1 MIKKI
6 DAYILRKFLGTF
18 FYTLLLFAIVASAID
33 LSENLDEFVE
43 EKVPIGEIILGYYA
57 NFVPELVFMLTP
69 IFLFV
74 AVIFFTSK
82 LASRSEIVGLFGTG
96 VSFYRLLWGPYFVGA
111 LILVGLQLLGNHYFV
126 PKAAQ
131 NKFEFER
138 EFLNKNKA
146 RREQNIYLQTD
157 SISFVTLSM
166 YNPRDSSGRSFVYER
181 IQDGQLKFKVLG
193 DRIRWNTDRDTWE
206 VTNFVSRE
214 LIGDKEILDYGQV
227 RFDDFNLLPSDFG
240 KKLKER
246 SKGTM
251 TTPELNRFIARER
264 QIGSTQ
270 LAFFLVEKHR
280 RTAIPF
286 ATIILTFIAL
296 AIASRK
302 TRGGM
307 GWHILVGFALS
318 GLFVVFLQFSTTF
331 ATNGTLS
338 PQLAVWIPNI
348 IFGLICIVMVR
359 NAPK

>member
-43 EKVPIGEIILGYYA
+43 EKVPVGEIIMGYYA
-57 NFVPELVFMLTP
+57 NFVPELAFMLTP

-96 VSFYRLLWGPYFVGA
+96 VSFYRLLWGPYLVGA
-111 LILVGLQLLGNHYFV
+111 LILVALQLLGNHYLV
-126 PKAAQ
+126 PQAAQ

-138 EFLNKNKA
+138 DFLRQNQA

-166 YNPRDSSGRSFVYER
+166 YNPRDSSGRSLVYER
-181 IQDGQLKFKVLG
+181 IQDGELKFKIQG
-193 DRIRWNTDRDTWE
+193 DRIRWNSDRNEWE
-206 VTNFVSRE
+206 ITNYVSRKLE
-214 LIGDKEILDYGQV
+214 GDKETLDYGKV
-227 RFDDFNLLPSDFG
+227 RFEDFNLLPSDFG
-240 KKLKER
+240 KTLKEK

-251 TTPELNRFIARER
+251 TTPELNAFIDRER

-270 LAFFLVEKHR
+270 LAYFLVEKHR

-286 ATIILTFIAL
+286 STIILTFIAL

-307 GWHILVGFALS
+307 GWHILLGFALS

-331 ATNGTLS
+331 ATNGGLS
-338 PQLAVWIPNI
+338 PLLSVWIPNI
-348 IFGLICIVMVR
+348 IFGVICIVMVQR
-359 NAPK
+359 APK